1 MSQAQA
7 FETELRDL
15 ILRGLGQQYTSI
27 ATTTG
32 EAIQAGNHY
41 QSVALGE
48 VRTRGFRN
56 DRTEFLDQIDF
67 SGKTVLDLGSNL
79 GELSR
84 EARKRG
90 ASLVD
95 GFEYDPYF
103 IEIGELVNAF
113 NGTTRVSFYQRDI
126 GDPEVYTDRYDMV
139 LAFAVMGQGAAK
151 TMWRIAE
158 ITDVLILE
166 THRLQGNFEEHYM
179 RPITSYFPYHRMLG
193 ESDWGISFDQQEVR
207 ATMVFAKTQEALDD
221 ALLDAVPVLEEP
233 GEPTEAAH
241 TASDGQQ
248 RHVDVT
254 RTVLQKKFFDT
265 FEFDTTDQ
273 LLAAVEGMNVDVRAL
288 ARSRDARVDG
298 YDGWVLWFLFL
309 RGYLEYART
318 RKVGPGNAYF
328 DYLSAHHDHALD
340 PIVAQKVGLGSTSD
354 YIMRQFEGMDRLRDA
369 AGSPEVSEEIPPIQ
383 VFTSDLAGQRS
394 LVYEPDAPD
403 PISATRVDGWH
414 RLFSAR
420 LFEVPQLR
428 MDVIEEA
435 ESKPIFGEIKTF
447 EFDGARLHVSGWCI
461 HAHERLDLI
470 EARIGQAAIVGSTT
484 TTFRQDIA
492 DRFSHMPVHVTPRTG
507 FELDKEV
514 GPEALEQMTSEELV
528 QFRLAVLQDWMPIGE
543 LSAFYL
549 PGMFEVSWPDAKLA
563 QRLMGT
569 IDPRRLSTDSLR
581 RLHAMLEPVK
591 RYRALESFATVL
603 DWGCRAGY
611 LEAFL
616 SHFMP
621 DAEVTGIDTD
631 EEAIE
636 WTRQS
641 GRPGKF
647 SVVDPAPPTNLPAD
661 SFDLVLGHSMLGR
674 LTAEEQ
680 STWLEELR
688 RLMKSGGY
696 ALLTVNGE
704 LLRPFIRDRDAH
716 DEVEARGISSVMLSR
731 YAEGSD
737 EAVPRRATF
746 QTKDYSIREYSRT
759 FDVLRYATGALN
771 DEDLIILRKP

>member
-1 MSQAQA
+1 MSQTQA
-7 FETELRDL
+7 FEAELRNL
-15 ILRGLGQQYTSI
+15 ILRGLDQQYTSV

-32 EAIQAGNHY
+32 ERIEAGNHY
-41 QSVALGE
+41 QSVGLGDE
-48 VRTRGFRN
+48 RTRGFRN
-56 DRTEFLDQIDF
+56 DRAEFLDQIDF

-84 EARKRG
+84 EARARG
-90 ASLVD
+90 ASVVD

-103 IEIGELVNAF
+103 IEIAELVNAF

-126 GDPEVYTDRYDMV
+126 GDPEIYTERYDMV
-139 LAFAVMGQGAAK
+139 LAFAVMGQGAANA
-151 TMWRIAE
+151 MWRIAE
-158 ITDVLILE
+158 ITDVLVFE
-166 THRLQGNFEEHYM
+166 THRLEGNFEEHYM
-179 RPITSYFPYHRMLG
+179 LPVSRYFPYHRMLG

-207 ATMVFAKTQEALDD
+207 ATMVFAKTREALDD

-233 GEPTEAAH
+233 ADPNEARV
-241 TASDGQQ
+241 TSDGE
-248 RHVDVT
+248 RHVDVA
-254 RTVLQKKFFDT
+254 RTVLQKKFFEM
-265 FEFDTTDQ
+265 FNFDTTDQ
-273 LLAAVEGMNVDVRAL
+273 LLAAVEGMDVDVTAL
-288 ARSRDARVDG
+288 ARSRDSRVEG

-318 RKVGPGNAYF
+318 GEVGPDNTYF
-328 DYLSAHHDHALD
+328 DYLSAHHDQALD
-340 PIVAQKVGLGSTSD
+340 PMVAQEVSWDSTRE
-354 YIMRQFEGMDRLRDA
+354 YIMRQFEGTDRLRDA
-369 AGSPEVSEEIPPIQ
+369 AGRPEVSEEIPPIQ
-383 VFTSDLAGQRS
+383 VFTSDRTDQRS
-394 LVYEPDAPD
+394 LVYEPGAPHG
-403 PISATRVDGWH
+403 ISATRVDGWH

-420 LFEVPQLR
+420 LFGVPQLR
-428 MDVIEEA
+428 MEVIQEA
-435 ESKPIFGEIKTF
+435 ESKPIFGEIEDF
-447 EFDGARLHVSGWCI
+447 EFDGARLRVAGWCI

-470 EARIGQAAIVGSTT
+470 EARIGRVAIVGSTT
-484 TTFRQDIA
+484 TTFRQDTF
-492 DRFSHMPVHVTPRTG
+492 DRFSHMPGHVTQSTG
-507 FELDKEV
+507 FELDTEL
-514 GPEALEQMTSEELV
+514 GPEALVQITREELV
-528 QFRLAVLQDWMPIGE
+528 QFRLAVLQDWMPVGE
-543 LSAFYL
+543 ISAFYL
-549 PGMFEVSWPDAKLA
+549 PGMFEASWPDAELA

-569 IDPRRLSTDSLR
+569 ADPRCLSTDSLR
-581 RLHAMLEPVK
+581 RLRAMLEPVK
-591 RYRALESFATVL
+591 RYRLLESFATVL

-631 EEAIE
+631 AEAIE

-647 SVVDPAPPTNLPAD
+647 SKVDPAQPTNLPAD

-674 LTAEEQ
+674 LTASEQ

-688 RLMKSGGY
+688 RVMKSGGY
-696 ALLTVNGE
+696 ALLTLNGE
-704 LLRPFIRDRDAH
+704 LLRPFIKERDAH

-746 QTKDYSIREYSRT
+746 QTKDYSVREYSRT
-759 FDVLRYATGALN
+759 FDVMRYAIGALN

>member
-1 MSQAQA
+1 MKQVQT
-7 FETELRDL
+7 FEAELRDL
-15 ILRGLGQQYTSI
+15 ILRGLGQQYTSV

-41 QSVALGE
+41 QSVALGD

-84 EARKRG
+84 EARTRG

-103 IEIGELVNAF
+103 IEIAELVNAF

-126 GDPEVYTDRYDMV
+126 GDPEIYTERYDIV
-139 LAFAVMGQGAAK
+139 LAFAVMGQGAANA
-151 TMWRIAE
+151 MWRIAE
-158 ITDVLILE
+158 ITDVLVLE
-166 THRLQGNFEEHYM
+166 THRLEGNFEEHYM
-179 RPITSYFPYHRMLG
+179 SPVSRYFPYHRMLG

-207 ATMVFAKTQEALDD
+207 ATMVFAKTREALDD
-221 ALLDAVPVLEEP
+221 SLLDAVPVLEEP
-233 GEPTEAAH
+233 ADPHEARV
-241 TASDGQQ
+241 TSDGE
-248 RHVDVT
+248 RHVDVA
-254 RTVLQKKFFDT
+254 RTVLQRKFFDT
-265 FEFDTTDQ
+265 FNFDTTDQ
-273 LLAAVEGMNVDVRAL
+273 LFAAVEGMSVDVTAL
-288 ARSRDARVDG
+288 ARSRDSRVEG
-298 YDGWVLWFLFL
+298 YDGWVLWFMFL

-318 RKVGPGNAYF
+318 GKVGPGNAYF
-328 DYLSAHHDHALD
+328 DYLSAHHDQALD
-340 PIVAQKVGLGSTSD
+340 PVVALAAGRGSTRE
-354 YIMRQFEGMDRLRDA
+354 YIMRQFEGTDRLRDA
-369 AGSPEVSEEIPPIQ
+369 AGRPEVSEEIPPIQ
-383 VFTSDLAGQRS
+383 VFTSDRAVQRT
-394 LVYEPDAPD
+394 LVYEPGAPE
-403 PISATRVDGWH
+403 PIGATRVDGWH

-428 MDVIEEA
+428 MEVIQEA
-435 ESKPIFGEIKTF
+435 EPKPIFGEIKAF
-447 EFDGARLHVSGWCI
+447 EFDGARLRVAGWCI

-470 EARIGQAAIVGSTT
+470 EARIGQAGVVGSTT

-492 DRFSHMPVHVTPRTG
+492 DRFSHMPMNVTQRTG
-507 FELDKEV
+507 FELDKEL
-514 GPEALEQMTSEELV
+514 GPEALEQITSEELV

-543 LSAFYL
+543 ISAFYL
-549 PGMFEVSWPDAKLA
+549 PGMFEVSWPDAKAA

-569 IDPRRLSTDSLR
+569 IDSRRLSIDSLR
-581 RLHAMLEPVK
+581 RLRAMLEPVK
-591 RYRALESFATVL
+591 RYRALDSFASVL

-616 SHFMP
+616 GHFMP
-621 DAEVTGIDTD
+621 HAEVTGIDTD
-631 EEAIE
+631 AEAIE
-636 WTRQS
+636 WARRS

-647 SVVDPAPPTNLPAD
+647 SKVDPAPPTNLPAD

-674 LTAEEQ
+674 LTAEDQ
-680 STWLEELR
+680 ATWLEELR
-688 RLMKSGGY
+688 RVMKSGGY
-696 ALLTVNGE
+696 ALLTLNGE

-716 DEVEARGISSVMLSR
+716 DEVEARGISSKLLSR

-759 FDVLRYATGALN
+759 FDVMRYATGALN
-771 DEDLIILRKP
+771 DEDLIVLRKP